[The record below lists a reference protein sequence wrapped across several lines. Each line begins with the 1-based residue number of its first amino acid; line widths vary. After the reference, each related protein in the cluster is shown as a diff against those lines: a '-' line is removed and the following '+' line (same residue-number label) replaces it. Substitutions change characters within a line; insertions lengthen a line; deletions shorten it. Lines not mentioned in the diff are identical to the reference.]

1 MTVSSNFE
9 DIALKA
15 AQAGVLRTLT
25 FSKPLTDGAQR
36 LVARL
41 STVRQKKVFAFEK
54 TVDGRISHFH
64 LPTEKNSDFTL
75 LFEEYGQINLCTD
88 LGDAMQLRSKKG
100 AVTVKG
106 IALLSQAL
114 ENAAPKEVL
123 LPFDR
128 PMHRYVEPS
137 APYLHRLG
145 ITDQNGR
152 IHDKKQAKY
161 RQINRFLE
169 HVEDIYSKL
178 PENGDLL
185 VYDLCCG
192 KSYLSFAIYD
202 YLTRAKGRSVQM
214 LCADLKKDVIE
225 SCAQIAKDVGFSGM
239 TFMTTDIRLISKE
252 RHPHMVVSLH
262 ACDIATDIV
271 LETAISLGAEVILS
285 TPCCQ
290 RYMRDKIKSPE
301 LSFVTKH
308 PHLRTKINE
317 VLTDALRTL
326 KLNASGY
333 KAEAVELT
341 DPDDTPKNTLIRA
354 FRQQNFTFDSKKV
367 QELRKQYEQTVAFL
381 LGEGAEYA
389 PEEVLP

>member
-1 MTVSSNFE
+1 MTVSPHFE
-9 DIALKA
+9 DIVLKA
-15 AQAGVLRTLT
+15 AEAGVLRTLT
-25 FSKPLTDGAQR
+25 FSKPLAGGAQR
-36 LVARL
+36 LAARL

-54 TVDGRISHFH
+54 TADGRISHFH
-64 LPTEKNSDFTL
+64 IPVEKNSDFSA

-100 AVTVKG
+100 ALTVKG
-106 IALLSQAL
+106 VALLAQAL
-114 ENAAPKEVL
+114 TKTAPKDVL

-169 HVEDIYSKL
+169 HVEDIYTKL

-202 YLTRAKGRSVQM
+202 YLTRAKGRKVNM

-225 SCAQIAKDVGFSGM
+225 SCAEIAKDVGFNGM
-239 TFMTTDIRLISKE
+239 TFMTTDIRLIPKDK
-252 RHPHMVVSLH
+252 HPHMVVSLH

-271 LETAISLGAEVILS
+271 LETAISLKAEVILS

-290 RYMRDKIKSPE
+290 RYMRDKIKNAE

-326 KLNASGY
+326 KLNANGY

-354 FRQQNFTFDSKKV
+354 FRQQNFTFDGKKA

-381 LGEGAEYA
+381 LGDDATYA